1 MTKSKKILCIA
12 LAVLMIAG
20 AVFFAV
26 YNKVGKKYDFGKIKD
41 YSAYIKIG
49 EVEGLSFYVD
59 DSDVDAVTADVVNA
73 QIAANLREL
82 IADDDKNVTD
92 TTAVIGDYDV
102 VYVNF
107 YGTYEDNGTHYFVS
121 GSRMDK
127 NNPVPLYVSSG
138 TSSEYFANQLKGMSP
153 NPDAYKLKATGAEGD
168 DSKIDGDDVVYITY
182 SWTRYQYQE
191 GGAEIDETTK
201 QTNTAVD
208 STLVTTE
215 LRLKLDA
222 VPAGFPEGFA
232 AKIEAKETVGAIED
246 DQLIFDNVEVEGVK
260 YQYQYKVTVNRVID
274 EFNATE
280 IAYTFADDA
289 TDKDLEG
296 NELKGKDVTFHV
308 VIASF
313 DDVPDLTSTVLSDS
327 EDENSDKVSVLFA
340 DNQLNFDATSYF
352 TENVKDEDV
361 WLVENDGKTHDDY
374 IAYVGEQYAAY
385 VEKGLTDTYDN
396 NRMTVAAKPMWE
408 KLLGQITEINAPK
421 RALKLAKN
429 DLLSQFKY
437 VFNKSTFENAEG
449 KTISY
454 RTQYG
459 SFKKFM
465 NACYKSNDVIEALG
479 LDGNTAYKQGIAD
492 GKPYGEC
499 IDAAVTEIVTNKLLM
514 YALYDK
520 FGDDVKVDE
529 AEFESERSL
538 MYLYYYYGLSSTL
551 LPDSA
556 IRESMMFDNVM
567 KYIYDNANVQWESEA
582 TNPKSRSR

>member
-1 MTKSKKILCIA
+1 MTKSKKILCLA
-12 LAVLMIAG
+12 LAILMIAG

-153 NPDAYKLKATGAEGD
+153 NPDAYKLKATGADGD

-327 EDENSDKVSVLFA
+327 EDENSEKVSVLFA
-340 DNQLNFDATSYF
+340 DDKLNFDATSYF

-499 IDAAVTEIVTNKLLM
+499 IDAAVDEIVRNKLLV

-520 FGDDVKVDE
+520 LGDAVKIDE
-529 AEFESERSL
+529 ATFESERSL
-538 MYLYYYYGLSSTL
+538 MYMYYYYGLSNTV

-556 IRESMMFDNVM
+556 LRESMMFDNVM
-567 KYIYDNANVQWESEA
+567 KYIYDNADVQWDSA
-582 TNPKSRSR
+582 GANP